1 MFNFDKIIERYHT
14 DSVKYDGVYDEFGC
28 GDILP
33 MWVADMD
40 FQAPPAVMEAIREY
54 CDRGVFGYTFRS
66 AEANDAFRDWVKRR
80 YGWDTKQEWLSSSPG
95 IVTALSL
102 AVRAFTQPGE
112 RVLIMTPVYPPFYSV
127 VRDNGRKLV
136 YNPLIREEDKYVID
150 WENLEEGLRGGVRLL
165 ILCNSHNPVGRV
177 WTREELQRIGEL
189 CCRYDV
195 LIVSDEIHADLALF
209 GHRHTVMASVSDE
222 IAYRTLTAMAP
233 SKTFNI
239 AGIVTSYSI
248 IPNAEIREKFYSFME
263 AGEFNA
269 GTIFAY
275 TATEAAYTYGA
286 EWLQQMRMYI
296 TENVR
301 FVDDYC
307 KSKLP
312 KIKVYPP
319 QASFLVWLD
328 CRDLKLSQAD
338 LVSLFQDKAGLLLN
352 DGSMFGPGGE
362 GHMRLNIGCPRSVLS
377 SALDAL
383 KKAIDKK

>member
-1 MFNFDKIIERYHT
+1 MAEVCAKHN
-14 DSVKYDGVYDEFGC
+14 
-28 GDILP
+28 IL
-33 MWVADMD
+33 
-40 FQAPPAVMEAIREY
+40 
-54 CDRGVFGYTFRS
+54 
-66 AEANDAFRDWVKRR
+66 
-80 YGWDTKQEWLSSSPG
+80 
-95 IVTALSL
+95 
-102 AVRAFTQPGE
+102 
-112 RVLIMTPVYPPFYSV
+112 
-127 VRDNGRKLV
+127 
-136 YNPLIREEDKYVID
+136 VI
-150 WENLEEGLRGGVRLL
+150 
-165 ILCNSHNPVGRV
+165 
-177 WTREELQRIGEL
+177 
-189 CCRYDV
+189 
-195 LIVSDEIHADLALF
+195 SDEIHAEMAYPQYTHHPF
-209 GHRHTVMASVSDE
+209 ATVSE
-222 IAYRTLTAMAP
+222 TAANCSITFMAP

-269 GTIFAY
+269 GTVFAY

-301 FVDDYC
+301 FVDEYC

-328 CRDLKLSQAD
+328 CRDLKLSQPE